1 MAEEKVWLLEG
12 KNYGNW
18 KFRMEVLLE
27 DKGLLNCVKAPL
39 DLAGLA
45 ELESDSANEK
55 QRKRALRVERVAKD
69 RSCRNLL
76 VNRIAEDQLDHVKD
90 ARTAKETWDA
100 LRDVFERV
108 GIAGKLF
115 LKKQF
120 QELRLAEGGDV
131 PPFLQRFEKVLR
143 ELKAAGV
150 KLEKEDVVCQLLLAL
165 PRSFNALITA
175 VETIE
180 PKDLTLE
187 YVKKRILDEQVKRN
201 AQAAPEDQCEGE
213 SGESAFASKRREIR
227 CFGCGRPGHKRA
239 DCPDG
244 RSDEREPEF
253 KSGRFARNPRS
264 GANATTENEIAFG
277 VATDNACFFSTSPAA
292 MNGRIEWYLDSGATA
307 HMVRD
312 KSLFAELRPLDRNV
326 RIAVAKSGQSLV
338 ADALDVYRND
348 GTGGTRATAMASKND
363 DYELWHRRFGHL
375 EEANM
380 RNLWRDEMVESF
392 PKIKNWPRRCTC
404 GVSLAA
410 KQKRTVI
417 RKSNG
422 KRDMV
427 LDEHRQDHQKTAE
440 APNWPVVPMFRD
452 EKPAVVESV
461 EEEPFAAVPDGES
474 VVELIAGPSELQHVV
489 AKLTE
494 DQDEAVEDSSG
505 RQPVVAELTDDEGEE
520 EHSGALPSQPERD
533 HCPAEGFT
541 RRSERER
548 RTPGKFPDHCTQFGR
563 NTVGGRITDSNEDVL
578 IVYARN
584 TEAVVKNLAST
595 IEVLKRRTASTVSW
609 SRAGRGLQRGPVA
622 NQEGDPCAD
631 EHANSSKHSGPSS
644 DSAIE
649 RGC

>member
-1 MAEEKVWLLEG
+1 MADEKIWLLNG
-12 KNYGNW
+12 TNYGNW

-27 DKGLLNCVKAPL
+27 DKGLLHCVQAPL

-45 ELESDSANEK
+45 ELESDSANDK
-55 QRKRALRVERVAKD
+55 QRKRALRAERVAED

-90 ARTAKETWDA
+90 ARSAKETWDA

-120 QELRLAEGGDV
+120 QELRLVEGGDV
-131 PPFLQRFEKVLR
+131 PAFLLQFEKLLR
-143 ELKAAGV
+143 ELKTAGV
-150 KLEKEDVVCQLLLAL
+150 KLEKEDIVCQLLLAL
-165 PRSFNALITA
+165 PRSFDALITA

-187 YVKKRILDEQVKRN
+187 YVKKRVLDEQVKRN
-201 AQAAPEDQCEGE
+201 AQAAPQDPEDGGLGE
-213 SGESAFASKRREIR
+213 SVFVGKRREIR

-264 GANATTENEIAFG
+264 GANVTTENEIAFG
-277 VATDNACFFSTSPAA
+277 VATDNAGVFSTSPAA

-307 HMVRD
+307 HMVRN
-312 KSLFAELRPLDRNV
+312 KSLFAELRPLDRKV

-392 PKIKNWPRRCTC
+392 PKIKNWLRRCTC
-404 GVSLAA
+404 GV
-410 KQKRTVI
+410 I
-417 RKSNG
+417 RKSDW

-427 LDEHRQDHQKTAE
+427 FDVRRQDQPKTAG
-440 APNWPVVPMFRD
+440 
-452 EKPAVVESV
+452 AVIEPV
-461 EEEPFAAVPDGES
+461 EEEPVAAVPDGES
-474 VVELIAGPSELQHVV
+474 VVERFAGPSELQDVV
-489 AKLTE
+489 AELTE

-505 RQPVVAELTDDEGEE
+505 RQQVVAELTDDEGEE

-533 HCPAEGFT
+533 HCPAEGST

-548 RTPGKFPDHCTQFGR
+548 RTPGKFPDHCTQFSR
-563 NTVGGRITDSNEDVL
+563 STVGGRITDSTEDVL
-578 IVYARN
+578 IVCAWN
-584 TEAVVKNLAST
+584 TEAVPKNLAST
-595 IEVLKRRTASTVSW
+595 IEVLKRSNDFNLSKNGINSELESSGARSTTWTFSQSRRRSMCRRARGQFEALRTKL
-609 SRAGRGLQRGPVA
+609 GLR
-622 NQEGDPCAD
+622 D
-631 EHANSSKHSGPSS
+631 
-644 DSAIE
+644 
-649 RGC
+649 